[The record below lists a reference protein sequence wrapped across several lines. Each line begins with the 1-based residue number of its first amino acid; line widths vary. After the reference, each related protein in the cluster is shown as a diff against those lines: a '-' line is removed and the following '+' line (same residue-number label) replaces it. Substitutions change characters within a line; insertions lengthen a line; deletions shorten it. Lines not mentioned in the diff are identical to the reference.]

1 MRSLVV
7 RIIHCL
13 PGVLLLLSLTA
24 LSIEVSVA
32 AQQNSNANVY
42 VKPIKKPL
50 TEVYKKVF
58 TALENGG
65 YFVVF
70 EPNIGKNLEHF
81 AQRWGDDYN
90 RNKLEAIRSMVFSN
104 AWYDNQISNADP
116 EMLALSPLHIT
127 LTHKKGVTTILFV
140 RPSVV
145 AADSPARKVVTELE
159 QDVIKTIERIVFY

>member
-1 MRSLVV
+1 MRSLAV
-7 RIIHCL
+7 RIIHSL
-13 PGVLLLLSLTA
+13 PGLLLLLSLTA

-32 AQQNSNANVY
+32 APQNSNANVY

-50 TEVYKKVF
+50 SEVYKKVF

-90 RNKLEAIRSMVFSN
+90 KNKLEAIRSMVFSN

-127 LTHKKGVTTILFV
+127 LTYKQGVTTILFV
-140 RPSVV
+140 RPSIA
-145 AADSPARKVVTELE
+145 AADSSARKVVTELE